1 MILPTELKK
10 IAKARLKDSQIL
22 FNNKRY
28 DASTYLCGYS
38 IELALKA
45 KICKTLKWINGFP
58 QTNKEFENYKCL
70 KTHDVEVLLKFS
82 GIQEKIKL
90 NYRAEWS
97 IISSWSPEN
106 RYKPLGTETRQT
118 TENMLNAVSSLLKV
132 I

>member
-1 MILPTELKK
+1 MILPTELKR

-45 KICKTLKWINGFP
+45 KICRKLNWDGFP
-58 QTNKEFENYKCL
+58 QANREFENCKCL
-70 KTHDVEVLLKFS
+70 KTHDMEVLLMFS
-82 GIQEKIKL
+82 GLQEKIKL
-90 NYRAEWS
+90 HYNAEWS
-97 IISSWSPEN
+97 IISLWSSEN
-106 RYKPLGTETRQT
+106 RYKPVGTETRQT
-118 TENMLNAVSSLLKV
+118 TEDMLSAVSTLLKV